1 MCQKPVVLFLV
12 DPVLRALGDFFF
24 RDCLLAIVSMTLVLR
39 HIAQLTKGRLSLQV
53 VDLSEDNF
61 FSLIGDDCGTRDDLK
76 LTDNCN
82 PTSAEAVRELL
93 KTAEANGERVVVCI
107 FNCILIHYIN

>member
-1 MCQKPVVLFLV
+1 
-12 DPVLRALGDFFF
+12 
-24 RDCLLAIVSMTLVLR
+24 
-39 HIAQLTKGRLSLQV
+39 V

-76 LTDNCN
+76 LTENCT

-93 KTAEANGERVVVCI
+93 KTAEANGERVVVRVFVHLLCNI
-107 FNCILIHYIN
+107 FSLTFVSHKIHYFVLCVGVWCW